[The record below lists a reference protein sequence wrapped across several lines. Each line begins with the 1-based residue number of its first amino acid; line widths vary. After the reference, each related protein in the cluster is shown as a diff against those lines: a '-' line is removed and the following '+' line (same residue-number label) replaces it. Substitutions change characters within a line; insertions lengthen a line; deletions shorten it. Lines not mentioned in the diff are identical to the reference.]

1 MLHVINPAAPC
12 PEYDTLDLAT
22 QYTFPLDPFQKHAIC
37 AMEKSHNVLVTAK
50 TGLPPIQHLPDC
62 NYWHY
67 TLQLNVYRWFLENLY
82 RLHIE
87 EMYLLV
93 LHPDNK
99 NYKRVRLNRMD
110 EEVDAMLNCRLR
122 AVKEGLK
129 QTVILPLPAKECLME
144 DDD

>member
-1 MLHVINPAAPC
+1 MENK
-12 PEYDTLDLAT
+12 
-22 QYTFPLDPFQKHAIC
+22 FQ
-37 AMEKSHNVLVTAK
+37 

-82 RLHIE
+82 GLHIE

-110 EEVDAMLNCRLR
+110 DEVAAMLECRLR
-122 AVKEGLK
+122 SVKSGSKAV
-129 QTVILPLPAKECLME
+129 VILPSADCLME

>member
-1 MLHVINPAAPC
+1 MENK
-12 PEYDTLDLAT
+12 
-22 QYTFPLDPFQKHAIC
+22 FQ
-37 AMEKSHNVLVTAK
+37 

-82 RLHIE
+82 GLQIE

-110 EEVDAMLNCRLR
+110 DEVAAMLECRLR
-122 AVKEGLK
+122 AVKAGSK
-129 QTVILPLPAKECLME
+129 AVVILPSADCLME